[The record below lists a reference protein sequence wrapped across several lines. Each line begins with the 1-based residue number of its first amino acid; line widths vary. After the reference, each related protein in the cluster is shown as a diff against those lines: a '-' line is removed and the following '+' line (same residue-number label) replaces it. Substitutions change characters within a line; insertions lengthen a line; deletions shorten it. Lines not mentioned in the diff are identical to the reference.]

1 MASAEYFR
9 LFFLNNQTK
18 TPSNLDFTLLS
29 QLSDKCEPFHSWLRD
44 SIYFHPLHIKIFIST
59 TLFSIKIFALTCN
72 LLQVPFYGR
81 KFLVRFMTQYDYE
94 KHQRTNGIHS
104 FYMNQIFFSA
114 FMNDRIESCCFLYC
128 SLKIQAHFQIIL
140 IKKKM

>member
-1 MASAEYFR
+1 MAECESYLWDLVMTSKDR
-9 LFFLNNQTK
+9 YI
-18 TPSNLDFTLLS
+18 PSPSKRSKACF
-29 QLSDKCEPFHSWLRD
+29 
-44 SIYFHPLHIKIFIST
+44 
-59 TLFSIKIFALTCN
+59 FSIKIFALTCN
-72 LLQVPFYGR
+72 LLQVAFYGR

-128 SLKIQAHFQIIL
+128 SLKIQVHFSNYSYKKSVIL
-140 IKKKM
+140 LFRRLRFRVFKAPKRMQNVRSLY